1 MLVVVK
7 TKLMTNL
14 RNLNNKLTTNLG
26 LISSKIALENSV
38 NDQSLNILLEN
49 PLLEILNF
57 IYNYK
62 LVNANSIGKNFPGID
77 GIDFENKLMFQIS
90 STFSSDKIKHTVDKV
105 IKYKH
110 YEKADE
116 LFFLFLGSKKRLNTT
131 TKNEILKII
140 DNRFKFDFDKN
151 IIDLPNLFQYLYTE
165 QDKLKVLEVNKK
177 IESVLFDIEINSNDS
192 LEYIALTFD
201 NEEIENAYV
210 LFQIITKLGYNIVTT
225 NTLLLEKAK
234 ERKSSFIDYI
244 VVLKETSK
252 LDFIK
257 NIVVVVSQ
265 KYIQSNLD
273 STEPNC
279 KIFGYLQE
287 NEIKPLLLN
296 FTNYS
301 YKISNKNYK
310 NPRTVLQPNIGK
322 IEKLVTDY
330 LKPKPNLKY
339 SFKDIENVL
348 KSLFPIHSLNI
359 FEEKDSFCLYN
370 FTYDNSVINFLIF
383 SHDYK
388 RQAVLKKFDE
398 TYSKGYS
405 TNLTV
410 LLPKDYNQ
418 TTDMR
423 LRTTQDKFP
432 KNKVY
437 FIDEYLYDK
446 CLKNIRENVENR
458 LLEEV
463 FISPI
468 FRLKDDDETLD
479 DIINW
484 LKNEETTV
492 SFITG
497 GGGDG
502 KTTICEK
509 IHDEILQNFDNHLVI
524 FLNTETYIDFIQKR
538 GNVESSKFTLQT
550 IFEISNIQFG
560 GVEVN
565 TLKSNF
571 AFGNITVIIDG
582 IDEIISTLPNFS
594 LLDFIEDLSQLEE
607 TLGKGKLIIS
617 CRDVYIEELVRSQ
630 NLLFQKHNYYK
641 LLKFNKELAEQYF
654 NKNFNNDRKK
664 VADSLK
670 LLNQFFEHF
679 TEDEKE
685 YIYSPFILEVIST
698 IVDSDFDYDLL
709 HHTYDSKL
717 LVKNY
722 SNDYL
727 FYKIIDR
734 EIAKKEKNGF
744 KLKVDEYVK
753 LLSLLAIE
761 KNGYFKL
768 EDFDFLL
775 KKINAPLM
783 HKYIEESLKDNPF
796 FSIKG
801 ERYIFRFD
809 FYNHFFRINALYS
822 KLIQPKSFDLTD
834 SFLSMI
840 STGLIYNSAIFVGL
854 KNKIEKSE
862 LSWEQ
867 LLTCFKVLL
876 DEINC
881 LQNNSSLL
889 INKAVSNL
897 FVFIN
902 DLKNKNVTTRSVII
916 ELFSDRNYS
925 DKELFAIQNFHLLD
939 IPELLNLQIDFSDF
953 YFTYSVI
960 DNYTMFLNCQFNVN
974 TYFDNTCKISKV
986 YNEKLD
992 FRTSTATSKN
1002 FDNYITGL
1010 DNTLLKIVELIESGG
1025 EELAAYFRRY
1035 FRAFQKNNK
1044 LMEKISLNELPV
1056 LKIGTITLN
1065 EVNII
1070 LLNHSILS
1078 HIDKDSIQ
1086 LNHDKKSKIL
1096 KFINQN
1102 LLFKELSLSLRE
1114 IENLQIK
1121 V

>member
-1 MLVVVK
+1 M
-7 TKLMTNL
+7 NL
-14 RNLNNKLTTNLG
+14 RNLNNKLSTNLG
-26 LISSKIALENSV
+26 IISSKIELENSV

-62 LVNANSIGKNFPGID
+62 LVNANSIGRNFPGID
-77 GIDFENKLMFQIS
+77 GIDFENKIMFQIS
-90 STFSSDKIKHTVDKV
+90 STFTSDKIRHTIEKV

-116 LFFLFLGSKKRLNTT
+116 LFFLFLGSKKRLTNT
-131 TKNEILKII
+131 TKNEILKLI
-140 DNRFKFDFDKN
+140 DNRFTFDFEKN
-151 IIDLPNLFQYLYTE
+151 IIDLPGLFQQLYIE

-192 LEYIALTFD
+192 LDYIAMTFD
-201 NEEIENAYV
+201 EEELENAYA
-210 LFQIITKLGYNIVTT
+210 LFQVISKLGYNVVTT
-225 NTLLLEKAK
+225 NSLLLEKAI
-234 ERKSSFIDYI
+234 EHKSNFKDYI

-257 NIVVVVSQ
+257 NVVVVVSQ
-265 KYIQSNLD
+265 NFIQKNLD
-273 STEPNC
+273 TNKPNC
-279 KIFGYLQE
+279 RIFDYTQK

-301 YKISNKNYK
+301 YKIINKKYK
-310 NPRTVLQPNIGK
+310 NPRTVVLSNLNK
-322 IEKLVTDY
+322 IEKLVLDY
-330 LKPKPNLKY
+330 LRPKQNLKY

-359 FEEKDSFCLYN
+359 FEEKDGFCLYN

-383 SHDYK
+383 SHDF
-388 RQAVLKKFDE
+388 RRSDVLTKFE
-398 TYSKGYS
+398 ASYSKGYS
-405 TNLTV
+405 VNLTV

-418 TTDMR
+418 TTDLR
-423 LRTTQDKFP
+423 LRSIQDRFP
-432 KNKVY
+432 NKKVF

-446 CLKNIRENVENR
+446 CLKNIRNNLENR

-502 KTTICEK
+502 KTTVCEK

-524 FLNTETYIDFIQKR
+524 FLNTQTYIDYIQNR

-560 GVEVN
+560 GVEVT

-594 LLDFIEDLSQLEE
+594 LLDFIVDLNQLEE

-617 CRDVYIEELVRSQ
+617 CRDVYIDELMKSQ
-630 NLLFQKHNYYK
+630 DFLFHKHNYYK
-641 LLKFNKELAEQYF
+641 LLKFNQELAAQYF
-654 NKNFNNDRKK
+654 NKNFDNEKKK
-664 VADSLK
+664 VSDSLK
-670 LLNQFFEHF
+670 LLNQFFEHY

-698 IVDSDFDYDLL
+698 LVDNDFDYDIM
-709 HHTYDSKL
+709 HHIYDSEI

-734 EIAKKEKNGF
+734 EITKKEKHGF
-744 KLKVDEYVK
+744 KLKIDEYVK

-761 KNGYFKL
+761 KNGYFHL
-768 EDFDFLL
+768 EDFELLL

-796 FSIKG
+796 FSIKDG
-801 ERYIFRFD
+801 GRYIFRFD
-809 FYNHFFRINALYS
+809 FYNHIFRINALYS
-822 KLIQPKSFDLTD
+822 RLINPKSFDLTD
-834 SFLSMI
+834 SFLDMI
-840 STGLIYNSAIFVGL
+840 STGLIYNSAIFMGL

-862 LSWEQ
+862 LSWEE
-867 LLTCFKVLL
+867 LLTFFKVLI
-876 DEINC
+876 DEINS
-881 LQNNSSLL
+881 LQNSSSLL

-902 DLKNKNVTTRSVII
+902 DLNNNKVATREILI
-916 ELFSDRNYS
+916 ELFSDKNFKDKDLYS
-925 DKELFAIQNFHLLD
+925 IQKFHLID
-939 IPELLNLQIDFSDF
+939 IPELLDLQIDFSDF
-953 YFTYSVI
+953 YFTNSVI
-960 DNYTMFLNCQFNVN
+960 DNYNKFLNCHFNSN
-974 TYFDNTCKISKV
+974 TFFDNSCKISKV
-986 YNEKLD
+986 YNEKID
-992 FRTSTATSKN
+992 FRDCSATSKN

-1044 LMEKISLNELPV
+1044 LMEKISLKELPI
-1056 LKIGTITLN
+1056 LKIESISIN
-1065 EVNII
+1065 EVNAI
-1070 LLNHSILS
+1070 LLKYSVLSSIE
-1078 HIDKDSIQ
+1078 KDSIQ

-1096 KFINQN
+1096 KFINQS
-1102 LLFKELSLSLRE
+1102 LLFRELSLSLRE

-1121 V
+1121 I